1 MPRVKKLPPESA
13 SSPPPAR
20 RVNKPSS
27 RREGVT
33 AIMDNLKTTNV
44 PDASSFRGAE
54 KSKIVNFIADN
65 LRGESKEGSTMIV
78 FGQPGLGKS
87 LIMLEIMRDL
97 QGKDPNKVLLEPKSE
112 SEVSSLTSNS
122 RKSKSAAPARTRPST
137 PCKFSSI
144 ECFYFNAMTFSRSTN
159 FILEVYSK
167 IVGSSAA
174 PGESIMFT
182 LEKLIKEI
190 KRRSSRSAT
199 ILLIDELETLKN
211 CDSDFHLVFDL
222 LSLTTPGF
230 VKIGI
235 SNTMDLFT
243 SDHGRMQFLSYYFLT
258 FVPYNEQQLVGILKD
273 RIFAASPLG
282 RELWPEKCIEFL
294 VRKTITNKAS
304 DVRFVLAS
312 ALEITEKHLEAKP
325 EEEELDRPAE
335 PSSERPLEPVTIRE
349 VMEYI
354 ERKLRP
360 NVSVIIERLSFLA
373 KVLLLS
379 LWDLMNVNSEN
390 VPLDQVQKKFL
401 DTLIVLK
408 LDMNDPITDLI
419 DLLKT
424 CGLVSVE
431 KKQTSKKKQ
440 VFVRCNLSKEHL
452 REQLQ
457 KIELFARFFAAKAE
471 N

>member
-1 MPRVKKLPPESA
+1 ME
-13 SSPPPAR
+13 
-20 RVNKPSS
+20 
-27 RREGVT
+27 
-33 AIMDNLKTTNV
+33 NLKTTNV

-54 KSKIVNFIADN
+54 KSKIVNFIAEN

-97 QGKDPNKVLLEPKSE
+97 QGKDPNKVLSEPKSE

-282 RELWPEKCIEFL
+282 KELWPEKCIEFL

-325 EEEELDRPAE
+325 EEEEGLGRPGE
-335 PSSERPLEPVTIRE
+335 PASERKKAKGPSEGADERPLEPVTIRE